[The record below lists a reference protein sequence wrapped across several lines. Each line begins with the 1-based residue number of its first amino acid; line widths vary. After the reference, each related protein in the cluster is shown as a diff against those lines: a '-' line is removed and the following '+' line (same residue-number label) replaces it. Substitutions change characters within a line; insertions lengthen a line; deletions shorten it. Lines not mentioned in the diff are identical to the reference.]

1 MYVYLILVVPCI
13 KTALRIGVI
22 LNIDNK
28 IKSSLS
34 LHEKEYCIETGSMAT
49 FADGSVTIQCGG
61 TVVLVTVCVQKNN
74 RPSAGFL
81 PLSVEYMERM
91 YAIGKIPG
99 NFFRRETGKLS
110 ERETLVS
117 RLIDRPIRPFF
128 PKGFSD
134 EIQVIATVLSSDQ
147 ENNADVLAI
156 TGASTAIML
165 SSIPFE
171 APIVGA
177 RIAKIDGE
185 LILNPNNTLLA
196 QSDMNIIFAASA
208 DALVMVEGE
217 ARFITEEEFM
227 QAIDWGHQAIQ
238 PLLQLQKEL
247 QLQCGKEK
255 LPFTSHQYDDTLFSI
270 VKEYAIEKLTQC
282 SYIPEKMNR
291 KQAKQRAK
299 QEIIQNIYTT
309 YPHLLEDETKEF
321 EIEQYIELLEKEIIR
336 KGIQKNGIRIDGR
349 NTTTVR
355 PIHIETSVLP
365 RTHGSALFTRGETQ
379 SLVITTLGSRSDEQK
394 TDLLLGDSSKNFML
408 HYNFAPFSVGEVKPL
423 RVSRRE
429 IGHGALAE
437 RAIAPILPDT
447 SVFPYTI
454 RIVAETL
461 KSNGSSSMAAVCGGV
476 LSLMDAGVPITTPV
490 AGVAMGLIKEG
501 DEYIVLTDILGDEDA
516 LGDMDFKIA
525 GNTEGI
531 TAIQMDIKIKGIPT
545 HIMAQAMAQ
554 AKQAR
559 VHILEQ
565 MLHALP
571 TYRETL
577 SRYAPQHSIIHVAPD
592 TIASI
597 IGPSGKNIK
606 QIIAQTDAIIDI
618 EDDGTI
624 SIFAHTKEA
633 LEKASARI
641 LAYSEKAEIG
651 KNYHAT
657 VKRILDIGAIVELT
671 PTLEAFVHISQLSTH
686 RIEQVSDMLH
696 VGQPLDVKVIE
707 IKHDKIRASHKAILF
722 EQQGIPWNDE
732 QLKKSPH
739 KKK

>member
-1 MYVYLILVVPCI
+1 MN
-13 KTALRIGVI
+13 T
-22 LNIDNK
+22 NNK

-34 LHEKEYCIETGSMAT
+34 LHGKEYSIETGVMAT

-61 TVVLVTVCVQKNN
+61 TVVLVTVCMQKNTKSN
-74 RPSAGFL
+74 SGFL

-91 YAIGKIPG
+91 YAVGKIPG

-177 RIAKIDGE
+177 RIAKINGE
-185 LILNPNNTLLA
+185 FVLNPNNNLLSC
-196 QSDMNIIFAASA
+196 SDMNIVFAASA

-217 ARFITEEEFM
+217 ARFISEEEFM
-227 QAIDWGHQAIQ
+227 RAIDWGHQAIQ
-238 PLLQLQKEL
+238 PLLDLQLDLQK
-247 QLQCGKEK
+247 QCGKEK
-255 LPFTSHQYDDTLFSI
+255 VVITPKEYDEALFSI
-270 VKEYAIEKLTQC
+270 VRHHATDTLTQAC
-282 SYIPEKMNR
+282 YVPEKMAR
-291 KQAKQRAK
+291 KYAKQQAR
-299 QEIIQNIYTT
+299 QNILHSIYSE
-309 YPHLLEDETKEF
+309 YPTLSDDETKEK
-321 EIEQYIELLEKEIIR
+321 EIEEYLEIIEKEVMR

-349 NTTTVR
+349 TTTAVR
-355 PIHIETSVLP
+355 PIEIETSVLP

-394 TDLLLGDSSKNFML
+394 TDILLGDSSKNFML
-408 HYNFAPFSVGEVKPL
+408 HYNFPPFSVGEVKPL

-437 RAIAPILPDT
+437 RAIAPILPD
-447 SVFPYTI
+447 VRNFPYTI
-454 RIVAETL
+454 RLVAETL

-525 GNTEGI
+525 GSKEGI
-531 TAIQMDIKIKGIPT
+531 TAIQMDIKIKGLPT
-545 HIMAQAMAQ
+545 HIMVQAMEQ

-559 VHILEQ
+559 IHILEQ
-565 MLHALP
+565 MNKALP
-571 TYRETL
+571 TYRASL
-577 SRYAPQHSIIHVAPD
+577 SQYAPQHAIVHVAPES
-592 TIASI
+592 IASI

-606 QIIAQTDAIIDI
+606 QIIAQTDASIDI

-624 SIFAHTKEA
+624 SIFAQTKEA
-633 LEKASARI
+633 LQQACNRI
-641 LAYSEKAEIG
+641 LAYGEKAEVG
-651 KNYHAT
+651 KNYHAI
-657 VKRILDIGAIVELT
+657 VKKIIDIGAIVELT
-671 PTLEAFVHISQLSTH
+671 PTLEALVHISQISLD
-686 RIEQVSDMLH
+686 RIERVSDVLH
-696 VGQPLDVKVIE
+696 IGQALDVKVIE
-707 IKHDKIRASHKAILF
+707 VKHDKIRASHKAVLL
-722 EQQGIPWNDE
+722 EQQGIAWNEE
-732 QLKKSPH
+732 QTKKSNS
-739 KKK
+739 KKGR

>member
-1 MYVYLILVVPCI
+1 M
-13 KTALRIGVI
+13 
-22 LNIDNK
+22 NIDNK
-28 IKSSLS
+28 IQSSLVV
-34 LHEKEYCIETGSMAT
+34 HEKEYSIETGGMAT
-49 FADGSVTIQCGG
+49 FADGSVTIRCGG
-61 TVVLVTVCVQKNN
+61 TVVLVTVCVQKNSK
-74 RPSAGFL
+74 PSSGFL

-91 YAIGKIPG
+91 YAVGKIPG

-177 RIAKIDGE
+177 RIARIDGE
-185 LILNPNNTLLA
+185 FVLNPNNSLLA
-196 QSDMNIIFAASA
+196 RSDMNIVFAASA

-217 ARFITEEEFM
+217 ARFISEQEFM
-227 QAIDWGHQAIQ
+227 RAIHWGHEAIQ
-238 PLLQLQKEL
+238 PLLQMQEELQK
-247 QLQCGKEK
+247 QCGKSKIAFIPKE
-255 LPFTSHQYDDTLFSI
+255 SDTDLIAI
-270 VKEYAIEKLTQC
+270 VREYATQKLTEC
-282 SYIPEKMNR
+282 CYIPEKLNR
-291 KQAKQRAK
+291 KHAKQK
-299 QEIIQNIYTT
+299 TKSEILTSIYTA
-309 YPHLLEDETKEF
+309 YPQLVEDETKEK
-321 EIEQYIELLEKEIIR
+321 EIEEYIEIIEKEIIR
-336 KGIQKNGIRIDGR
+336 KGIQERGIRIDGR
-349 NTTTVR
+349 STTDVR

-379 SLVITTLGSRSDEQK
+379 SLVVTTLGSRSDEQK
-394 TDLLLGDSSKNFML
+394 TDILLGDSSKNFML
-408 HYNFAPFSVGEVKPL
+408 HYNFPPFSVGEVKPL

-437 RAIAPILPDT
+437 RAIAPILPDVQT
-447 SVFPYTI
+447 FPYTI

-461 KSNGSSSMAAVCGGV
+461 QSNGSSSMAAVCGGV

-501 DEYIVLTDILGDEDA
+501 DTYIVLTDILGDEDA

-525 GNTEGI
+525 GNREGI
-531 TAIQMDIKIKGIPT
+531 TAIQMDIKIKGLPT
-545 HIMAQAMAQ
+545 DIMSRAMEQ

-559 VHILEQ
+559 IHILEQ
-565 MLHALP
+565 MSKALP
-571 TYRETL
+571 SYRETL
-577 SRYAPQHSIIHVAPD
+577 SQYAPQHSIVHVAPE

-606 QIIAQTDAIIDI
+606 QIIAQTDATIDI

-633 LEKASARI
+633 LQEACSRI
-641 LAYSEKAEIG
+641 LAHTEKAELG
-651 KNYHAT
+651 KNYNAT
-657 VKRILDIGAIVELT
+657 VKKLLDIGAIVELT
-671 PTLEAFVHISQLSTH
+671 PTLEALVHISQISTD
-686 RIEQVSDMLH
+686 RIERVSDILH
-696 VGQPLDVKVIE
+696 VGQPLEVKVIE
-707 IKHDKIRASHKAILF
+707 VKHDKIRASHKAILL
-722 EQQGIPWNDE
+722 EKKGIPWTEE
-732 QLKKSPH
+732 QTKRVPNH
-739 KKK
+739 KKNK